1 MESLFDKNTVQKFVE
16 RINQLSPETN
26 ALWGKMRV
34 EQMLWHCQKPF
45 EIASGALRPKVSPL
59 IKFLFGK
66 SAKKDMT
73 GPKPIKKNL
82 PTFNEAKAIQSA
94 VFEQEKKN
102 LITAIENFQQ
112 KGVDGLT
119 KKPHPFF
126 GEMSV
131 QEWNALLSKH
141 LDHHLKQFGV

>member
-45 EIASGALRPKVSPL
+45 EIASGALRPKVNPL
-59 IKFLFGK
+59 LKLIFGK
-66 SAKKDMT
+66 SAKKGMT
-73 GPKPIKKNL
+73 GDIPVKKNL
-82 PTFNEAKAIQSA
+82 PTFKEAKAINA
-94 VFEQEKKN
+94 VVFEKEKKN
-102 LITAIENFQQ
+102 LITLIENFQQ
-112 KGVDGLT
+112 KGVEGLT

-126 GEMSV
+126 GNMSV
-131 QEWNALLSKH
+131 AEWNALEIKH